1 MATPSAIDT
10 LIELAVKDTDE
21 AAKNLGLAIR
31 ACEEVEQKMTLLTQ
45 YRDDYADRFQHSLSV
60 GLSPSGYRNFQLF
73 IDKLDGA
80 IASQQ
85 LVLLDARRRID
96 DARTAWQSNERKRMS
111 YGTLASRALKVTQQK
126 EAKRDQKAMDE
137 HAARAILYKR

>member
-1 MATPSAIDT
+1 MAISSAIDT

-21 AAKNLGLAIR
+21 AAKRLGLAIR
-31 ACEEVEQKMTLLTQ
+31 ACEEVQQKLTLLMQ
-45 YRDDYADRFQHSLSV
+45 YRDDYATRFQHSLSV

-80 IASQQ
+80 IASQE
-85 LVLLDARRRID
+85 LVLLDAKRRIEE
-96 DARTAWQSNERKRMS
+96 ARSAWQENERKRMS
-111 YGTLASRALKVTQQK
+111 YGTLASRALKAEQAK